1 MSCGGFHQSERS
13 GFNLYG
19 ATEQA
24 DHENFRI
31 GREFHAQQIDIPA
44 GPVLEKPRDVATHD
58 EASDA
63 CSDAMIAPALR
74 RPVIVRIE
82 IDDERK
88 FRLVRL
94 KSRETQVDENA

>member
-31 GREFHAQQIDIPA
+31 GRELHAQQIDISA
-44 GPVLEKPRDVATHD
+44 GSVLEQPADIAAHNKPRDTRAN
-58 EASDA
+58 
-63 CSDAMIAPALR
+63 AMISSALGG
-74 RPVIVRIE
+74 IVAARVQV
-82 IDDERK
+82 DDECE
-88 FRLVRL
+88 FLLVRL
-94 KSRETQVDENA
+94 KSR